1 MVQKILVKMIFNKIM
16 DKIEKTSDKK
26 IASDHERRII
36 TLEKKYKACKCT
48 K

>member
-1 MVQKILVKMIFNKIM
+1 MVKGFVVKMIFNQIM
-16 DKIEKTSDKK
+16 DRLEKTADKK
-26 IASDHERRII
+26 IASNHEKRIL

>member
-1 MVQKILVKMIFNKIM
+1 MVKGFVVKMIFNQIM